1 MRELTI
7 EGLAHAGGVDV
18 ETVRSYQRRGLL
30 ETPER
35 LDGMGRGI
43 VVRRYGEQDVHR
55 LRFIRSAQAVG
66 FTLEQIAEL
75 IRLDVTDGRT
85 RARKLARERITALD
99 AKIAELK
106 AVRDAL
112 SRLARTCDDGWG
124 TAV

>member
-7 EGLAHAGGVDV
+7 AGLAHAGGVDV

-35 LDGMGRGI
+35 LDGI
-43 VVRRYGEQDVHR
+43 VVQRYGEQDVHR

-75 IRLDVTDGRT
+75 IRLDVADGRT
-85 RARKLARERITALD
+85 RARELARECITALD

-112 SRLARTCDDGWG
+112 SRLARTCDDGSG
-124 TAV
+124 AAV